1 MIPLVK
7 ETVTTPTETATP
19 ERPMRADAARN
30 RAKVLAAARETFAVE
45 GLEAEV
51 AAIADRAG
59 VGVGTVYRH
68 FPTKVAL
75 LTALTED
82 HFEKLG
88 DIVEE
93 ASTQEGTAWDRI
105 EAMVWATAE
114 RTAGDSG
121 MCEVLAS
128 KPKESAGLPA
138 AIRLRELT
146 GRLVEEARVE
156 GAIRDDATIDDIPM
170 MMCGF
175 GRIAA
180 AQAGGS
186 PMDWRRYLRLML
198 DGLHAR

>member
-1 MIPLVK
+1 
-7 ETVTTPTETATP
+7 
-19 ERPMRADAARN
+19 MRADAARN

-75 LTALTED
+75 LAALSED
-82 HFEKLG
+82 HFEKLA

-93 ASTQEGTAWDRI
+93 ASAGDGSAWDRI
-105 EAMVWATAE
+105 ERMVWATAE
-114 RTAGDSG
+114 RTASDSG
-121 MCEVLAS
+121 MCEVLANR
-128 KPKESAGLPA
+128 PKEAAGLPA
-138 AIRLRELT
+138 SARLRELT
-146 GRLVEEARVE
+146 AKLVADAKDE
-156 GAIRDDATIDDIPM
+156 GTIRDDATSDDIPM

-180 AQAGGS
+180 AQRDGS

-198 DGLHAR
+198 DGLRAR